1 MKIVARARAAA
12 LLEVL
17 GVYLAGAY
25 LNDRIAGFLIHRHLI
40 SSQNP
45 FSLLTIH
52 TTNAELLVASRQLFL
67 ALVLIYVSFF
77 LLIIPIDWWRGRRGL
92 STYGLS
98 RAGRSWKT
106 LVLAGIATAA
116 LVEWPVLTHTLV
128 DTLHPLG
135 AMAPWRQAF
144 FTCRGE
150 DGNSGSLPEF

>member
-1 MKIVARARAAA
+1 MLSCWSLHA
-12 LLEVL
+12 
-17 GVYLAGAY
+17 
-25 LNDRIAGFLIHRHLI
+25 
-40 SSQNP
+40 SS
-45 FSLLTIH
+45 
-52 TTNAELLVASRQLFL
+52 FL